1 MISYGGFTYA
11 GADSQAPNIIG
22 TPALNPNT
30 PGLLLGKTI
39 EYYTDSQI
47 IVEGGDFVHT
57 SVFDDFTQI
66 DVDPDYV
73 TQKLSED
80 KVNSIFAS
88 FKAQVDGQMSDYA
101 SYLEGSE
108 IFQGEEHFKSSFNL
122 MYSAKNKNVVYVD
135 ISDLNNNLS
144 DIFLPDLKD
153 ISHVIIYSDQPS
165 VSFSRGSILSNGQ
178 VVDTGMPNN
187 PMLFDLADK
196 VTWVLPNA
204 VEMSI
209 EGYGVIGDVYAP
221 NATLDTKGGSLNGS
235 LYVNNLISQAGFEV
249 HNFGNRPII
258 PEKPV
263 DPVKPEPSEPSES
276 TTEPTEPSE
285 STTEPTKPSESTT
298 EPTIPS
304 ESTTEPTI
312 PSESTTE
319 PTIPSESTT
328 EPTIPSEPTT
338 EPTIPSES
346 TTEPTKPSES
356 TTEPTIP
363 SESTTEPTIPSESTT
378 EPTIPSEST
387 TEPTKPSESTTEPTI
402 PSESTTEPTK
412 PSESTT
418 EPTIPSESTTE
429 PTIPSE
435 STTEP
440 TIPSESTT
448 EPTIPSEP
456 TTEPTIPSEST
467 TEPTKPSES
476 TTEPNKPN
484 DLNNEPNKDNS
495 QSRTTNNKKML
506 PRTGEIKSNS
516 LFLLSGMIL
525 LVVVSIFKN
534 RRKSK

>member
-1 MISYGGFTYA
+1 MLLGFKKVVKGMTGIVATMLMVQPALVFAEGEGEGISQNYRDYNSIIFNDHTVYTADIEGSVAVGGNVISYGGFTYA

-73 TQKLSED
+73 AQKLSED

-209 EGYGVIGDVYAP
+209 EGYGVIGDLYAP

-263 DPVKPEPSEPSES
+263 DPVKPELSEPSES

-304 ESTTEPTI
+304 ESTTEPTK
-312 PSESTTE
+312 
-319 PTIPSESTT
+319 
-328 EPTIPSEPTT
+328 
-338 EPTIPSES
+338 PSES

-363 SESTTEPTIPSESTT
+363 SES
-378 EPTIPSEST
+378 
-387 TEPTKPSESTTEPTI
+387 
-402 PSESTTEPTK
+402 
-412 PSESTT
+412 
-418 EPTIPSESTTE
+418 
-429 PTIPSE
+429 
-435 STTEP
+435 
-440 TIPSESTT
+440 
-448 EPTIPSEP
+448 